1 MGVEAGIECQLLAK
15 CEFMNMG
22 GSIKVLIK
30 LCDFYKWFYL
40 TY

>member
-1 MGVEAGIECQLLAK
+1 MIKINKVGVEAGIECQLLAK

-30 LCDFYKWFYL
+30 LKL
-40 TY
+40 G